1 MSQQPGMNESIE
13 SRLPAVARLTDL
25 EVAQRVCA
33 GETPL
38 FEVLMRRHNQRLY
51 RVVRSI
57 LRDETECEEA
67 MQQAWIS
74 AWKALAG
81 FEGRASFLT
90 WITSIAIREAHRPG
104 TRLRSVSA
112 RMEELRHGLEAE
124 ELGPEEDAMRSQL
137 GSAIEREID
146 ALPEI
151 YRTTIVLREIEGLST
166 SETAAAL
173 GISED
178 TVKQRLRRAKGAL
191 RTALE
196 RRASGE
202 MRGLYPFHDP
212 RCNRLVS
219 AVLEQIATESS

>member
-1 MSQQPGMNESIE
+1 MSESIE
-13 SRLPAVARLTDL
+13 SRLPATARLTDF

-33 GETPL
+33 GDTPL
-38 FEVLMRRHNQRLY
+38 FEVLMRRHNQPVY

-81 FEGRASFLT
+81 FEGRSSFLT
-90 WITSIAIREAHRPG
+90 WVTSIAIREARRKG
-104 TRLRSVSA
+104 ARLRMVRG
-112 RMEELRHGLEAE
+112 RMEELPRALEAE
-124 ELGPEEDAMRSQL
+124 ELGPEDDAMRSQL

-151 YRTTIVLREIEGLST
+151 YRTTLVLREIEGLST
-166 SETAAAL
+166 AETAAAL
-173 GISED
+173 AISED

-212 RCNRLVS
+212 RCNRIVS
-219 AVLEQIATESS
+219 AVLEQIGAEGL

>member
-1 MSQQPGMNESIE
+1 MNEPIE
-13 SRLPAVARLTDL
+13 SRLPATARLTDL
-25 EVAQRVCA
+25 EVAQRVSA
-33 GETPL
+33 GDTPL
-38 FEVLMRRHNQRLY
+38 FEVLMRRHNQRVY

-67 MQQAWIS
+67 MQQVWIS

-90 WITSIAIREAHRPG
+90 WITSIAIREAHRRG
-104 TRLRSVSA
+104 ARLRSVSE
-112 RMEELRHGLEAE
+112 RMGELPQTLEAG
-124 ELGPEEDAMRSQL
+124 ELGPEDDAMRSQL
-137 GSAIEREID
+137 GSAIECEID

-212 RCNRLVS
+212 RCNRIVS
-219 AVLEQIATESS
+219 AVLQQIAAGSGSPS

>member
-1 MSQQPGMNESIE
+1 MNEPIE
-13 SRLPAVARLTDL
+13 SGLPASARLSDL
-25 EVAQRVCA
+25 EVAKRVSA
-33 GETPL
+33 GDTPL
-38 FEVLMRRHNQRLY
+38 FEVLMRRHNQRVY
-51 RVVRSI
+51 RIVRSI

-74 AWKALAG
+74 AWRALAG

-90 WITSIAIREAHRPG
+90 WITSIAIREAHRRG
-104 TRLRSVSA
+104 ARLRSVSG
-112 RMEELRHGLEAE
+112 RMEELPHALEAD
-124 ELGPEEDAMRSQL
+124 ELGPEDDAMRSQL

-173 GISED
+173 KISED
-178 TVKQRLRRAKGAL
+178 TVKQRLRRAKSSL
-191 RTALE
+191 RTGLE

-212 RCNRLVS
+212 RCDRIVS
-219 AVLEQIATESS
+219 AVLEQIGAESSQGN